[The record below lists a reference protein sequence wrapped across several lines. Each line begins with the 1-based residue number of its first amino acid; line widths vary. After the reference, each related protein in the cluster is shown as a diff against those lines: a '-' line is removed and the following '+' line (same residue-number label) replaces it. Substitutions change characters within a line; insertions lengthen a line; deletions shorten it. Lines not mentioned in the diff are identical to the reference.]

1 VIITDGM
8 SQDDV
13 SQPAQDLRGLGKIL
27 SIMHLVTCFKLGLRE
42 EQNSFRV

>member
-1 VIITDGM
+1 M

-13 SQPAQDLRGLGKIL
+13 SQPAQELRGQGNIL
-27 SIMHLVTCFKLGLRE
+27 SIMPCFKLGLRE